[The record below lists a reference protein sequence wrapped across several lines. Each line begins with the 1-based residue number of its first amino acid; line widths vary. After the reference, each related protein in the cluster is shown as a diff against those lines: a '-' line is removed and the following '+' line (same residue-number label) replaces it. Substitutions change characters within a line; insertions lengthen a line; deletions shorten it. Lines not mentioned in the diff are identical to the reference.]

1 MDVFILDSSKLT
13 EILYNM
19 ENQNKDAVIIIST
32 GEVVH
37 PEDDKELDSYNTYP
51 LPVWGPVE
59 GFRIMN
65 EFVSGLKNPLLKDE
79 LMQVLKSGHGVF
91 RNFKNVL
98 KDSPEVERIWF
109 SYKKGQIKD
118 TIISWYNQIREY
130 AGLEILSEENIED
143 EKDLLD
149 FDFSIREAQPSD
161 QEFIFLLDRKGF
173 NDLYSNYPS
182 DVVDVIYTKKRIDLL
197 NDSMFESDFVFI
209 AENPLGESV
218 GFVWASGYTINDSF
232 SGLDLLQLY
241 VIPEYRGLGMGK
253 MLLDEILKIYKQGDF
268 KDFLVNCQG
277 KNSWLINYLEL
288 EGYNIAS
295 QELSF
300 RL

>member
-1 MDVFILDSSKLT
+1 MDVFVLDSSKLT

-32 GEVVH
+32 GEVLS
-37 PEDDKELDSYNTYP
+37 PQEGKEIDSDDTYP
-51 LPVWGPVE
+51 LPIWGPVE

-65 EFVSGLKNPLLKDE
+65 EFVSDLKNPLLKNE
-79 LMQVLKSGHGVF
+79 LMKVLKSGNGVF
-91 RNFKNVL
+91 RKFKNVL

-109 SYKKGQIKD
+109 SYKKDEIKARIV
-118 TIISWYNQIREY
+118 TWYNQIREY
-130 AGLEILSEENIED
+130 AGLEVLSEENIED
-143 EKDLLD
+143 DKDLLD
-149 FDFSIREAQPSD
+149 FDFSIREAIPLD
-161 QEFIFLLDRKGF
+161 KEFIFLLDKKGF
-173 NDLYSNYPS
+173 KELYSNYPPE
-182 DVVDVIYTKKRIDLL
+182 VVNVIYGKKRMDLL
-197 NDSMFESDFVFI
+197 NDSMFESDFIYI

-218 GFVWASGYTINDSF
+218 GFVWASGYTISDSF

-253 MLLDEILKIYKQGDF
+253 MLLDEILKKYKENDF
-268 KDFLVNCQG
+268 NDLLVNCQG

-288 EGYNIAS
+288 EGYSIAS